1 MNDRND
7 SALRIIYEALWLAL
21 LRWRA
26 VIVIALMAGGG
37 VAVALRSGYF
47 FLGFMGAGALVW
59 RCPGPRL
66 RAAGIVTRF
75 RALKLLESPGG
86 LEAERRWRP
95 PAGPMQLVAITDQ
108 VLAHYPR
115 LREAK
120 LIKAGLLWHLHGD
133 RDGARGYCRDLLCQ
147 TRTDDPLME
156 HICDLYRQTSNPGA
170 AESGPPGWRHRQD
183 RGHQRG
189 PIASRAARTRVIPF
203 HRAGADKPGQAT
215 TG

>member
-7 SALRIIYEALWLAL
+7 PAFRIIYEALWLESP
-21 LRWRA
+21 RWRV

-37 VAVALRSGYF
+37 VAIALRSGVF

-59 RCPGPRL
+59 RCPRPHS
-66 RAAGIVTRF
+66 RAAGNVSRF
-75 RALKLLESPGG
+75 RALKLLGSPGG

-133 RDGARGYCRDLLCQ
+133 RDGARGYCLDLLCQ
-147 TRTDDPLME
+147 TRPDDPLME
-156 HICDLYRQTSNPGA
+156 SICDLYRQTANPGA
-170 AESGPPGWRHRQD
+170 AESGPPGGRYLPD

-189 PIASRAARTRVIPF
+189 STASTTARAHIIPFNRTCASR
-203 HRAGADKPGQAT
+203 PGRAT
-215 TG
+215 TR